1 MRICKPPERAGQHS
15 MKPGQ
20 ANHKYELR
28 HEPRRREPMAKQGK
42 RDAESAHVSSIALVV
57 TDPLHCLTKPT
68 KAWRSFAP
76 PICVK
81 APMRMDSASNPAPKV
96 IAAATWN
103 AFSQR

>member
-1 MRICKPPERAGQHS
+1 MLEPARLSLKSLRFLSSQWGPPQ
-15 MKPGQ
+15 
-20 ANHKYELR
+20 
-28 HEPRRREPMAKQGK
+28 
-42 RDAESAHVSSIALVV
+42 SAHVSSIALVV

-68 KAWRSFAP
+68 KAWGSFAP